1 MTLSLIFVISSVVLF
16 TLFLFFYIFSKRK
29 YISCMT
35 GMMIAMTV
43 GVMVGLVS
51 GVILGIIF
59 SELFYATIFGMVIG
73 MIAGYLL
80 GAPISIMAVLDGIL
94 SGLMGGMMGGMLGVM
109 ISPNY
114 YNSIVSVFFIIF
126 VGIFL
131 ILIYM
136 VQQETK
142 ASIEGFIK
150 RAFHHPLWIA
160 AIFVTFFYILKQIGP
175 FFMT

>member
-1 MTLSLIFVISSVVLF
+1 MTLSLLFVISSIVLF
-16 TLFLFFYIFSKRK
+16 TLFLFYYIFTKRK
-29 YISCMT
+29 HISCMT

-43 GVMVGLVS
+43 GMMVGLLS
-51 GVILGIIF
+51 GVILGIMF
-59 SELFYATIFGMVIG
+59 SELFIATLLGMIVG

-80 GAPISIMAVLDGIL
+80 GSPISIMAVLDGIL
-94 SGLMGGMMGGMLGVM
+94 SGLMGGMMGAMLGGM

-160 AIFVTFFYILKQIGP
+160 AMFFTFFYILNQIGP
-175 FFMT
+175 FFLG